1 MALKSEMCR
10 VWAVLGAGLC
20 IAVSA
25 LAEEVVAKDMREE
38 LVRIGVTVKDMYG
51 RLETRQIPVT
61 IFRPSGEGPFPLV
74 VFNHGRAVAAKR
86 PQQGPNRPEHAARYL
101 VGKGFVVLAPTRV
114 GYAETYGDFD
124 PEQSGPCNSP
134 RVEPMAL
141 AASDQVLATVA
152 YAKTLPFVDTT
163 RWLVAGQSVGGLAA
177 VATVGRNPPGLLG
190 GINFAGGVGGN
201 PDTRAGNPCSPA
213 VVGAYWHQLATAARV
228 PMLWLY
234 WQNDKYWGEDVP
246 RSWHKAW
253 LDGGGQARFVSVP
266 AAGEDGHHGLNVDMN
281 HWLPEVDQFLASLG
295 FTQTAMVATPPTS
308 GYADI
313 ADDSKAPVGGKSRR
327 AAYAKFLDA
336 KSPRAFAVGDQG
348 GWGYAT
354 GDYVTGRALG
364 YCQRSG
370 QACQLYA
377 IDDHV
382 VWVGK

>member
-152 YAKTLPFVDTT
+152 YAKNLPFVDTT

-177 VATVGRNPPGLLG
+177 VATVGRQTD
-190 GINFAGGVGGN
+190 GVYN
-201 PDTRAGNPCSPA
+201 T
-213 VVGAYWHQLATAARV
+213 VFI
-228 PMLWLY
+228 
-234 WQNDKYWGEDVP
+234 K
-246 RSWHKAW
+246 
-253 LDGGGQARFVSVP
+253 
-266 AAGEDGHHGLNVDMN
+266 
-281 HWLPEVDQFLASLG
+281 
-295 FTQTAMVATPPTS
+295 
-308 GYADI
+308 
-313 ADDSKAPVGGKSRR
+313 
-327 AAYAKFLDA
+327 
-336 KSPRAFAVGDQG
+336 
-348 GWGYAT
+348 
-354 GDYVTGRALG
+354 
-364 YCQRSG
+364 
-370 QACQLYA
+370 
-377 IDDHV
+377 
-382 VWVGK
+382 